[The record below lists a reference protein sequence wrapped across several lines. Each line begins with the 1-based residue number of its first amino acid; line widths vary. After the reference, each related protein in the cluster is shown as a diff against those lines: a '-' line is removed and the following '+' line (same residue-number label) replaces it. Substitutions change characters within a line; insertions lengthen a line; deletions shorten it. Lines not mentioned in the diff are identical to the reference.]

1 MMEETEMSSL
11 SISHSSFTQDK
22 MTPYQN
28 ACIKFEYIRKRLEGL
43 PIDVAL
49 AYIDEDIAKRI
60 SVKEGEIAVKQR
72 IVDMYLSRGLDP
84 KHINVDEDPHVMML
98 SILQDMLRNERHR
111 LSIKQLCRQVETV
124 NV

>member
-1 MMEETEMSSL
+1 
-11 SISHSSFTQDK
+11 
-22 MTPYQN
+22 MTPYQQ

-49 AYIDEDIAKRI
+49 AYIDEDIAKLI
-60 SVKEGEIAVKQR
+60 SVKDGEIAVKQR